1 MDFINNTQF
10 PALSFEGIDQ
20 LDQSFHVVVMRQT
33 YTWNDKGLL
42 ILADEQDPLCMEDV
56 LVNRD
61 DLMSGVIEE
70 SDLCHYKPNCDVLI
84 IGSAYAPSHADQ
96 QFTASL
102 KVQTPDKVLYTQPI
116 KASKYLFADTLQP
129 KKKISQTLSG
139 TVLIQKT
146 LTITAPSVAIR
157 QVEGITG
164 KLRYQIKPQPMPH
177 KVSLNPSSSFGG
189 YCVIEEHNPGL
200 SEIPNEEQIPADDRV
215 GIRLNPQHGVLGY
228 FSQDNHNPYGKG
240 YMSLAYAK
248 AIQPDSI
255 ELPQIYHPDHPL
267 QAYHIDSLA
276 NGKLDAQTHRSLVQG
291 FGIRA
296 KSHPERHQYLGK
308 IDQAFIDSDSY
319 IPEGFDFAIWN
330 CAYPDQ
336 QTEKLVGNEWL
347 TLINLCHPQITA
359 AHTDRQGNVQLRLY
373 LPETLAY
380 LVTKSNNPEYPES
393 EVPMKLDTVIIRP
406 DEQKVHLV
414 WRGIIAGEYDPNV
427 ILLDTADRAKQ
438 QAILAQSFTQK
449 GDIIRPYEE
458 V

>member
-42 ILADEQDPLCMEDV
+42 ILADEQDPMYGRCPSQSRWLNE
-56 LVNRD
+56 R
-61 DLMSGVIEE
+61 VIEE

-129 KKKISQTLSG
+129 KKQISQTLSG
-139 TVLIQKT
+139 TVLIQT

-200 SEIPNEEQIPADDRV
+200 SEIPKMKNKY
-215 GIRLNPQHGVLGY
+215 LL
-228 FSQDNHNPYGKG
+228 
-240 YMSLAYAK
+240 M
-248 AIQPDSI
+248 I
-255 ELPQIYHPDHPL
+255 E
-267 QAYHIDSLA
+267 
-276 NGKLDAQTHRSLVQG
+276 
-291 FGIRA
+291 
-296 KSHPERHQYLGK
+296 
-308 IDQAFIDSDSY
+308 
-319 IPEGFDFAIWN
+319 
-330 CAYPDQ
+330 
-336 QTEKLVGNEWL
+336 
-347 TLINLCHPQITA
+347 
-359 AHTDRQGNVQLRLY
+359 
-373 LPETLAY
+373 
-380 LVTKSNNPEYPES
+380 
-393 EVPMKLDTVIIRP
+393 
-406 DEQKVHLV
+406 
-414 WRGIIAGEYDPNV
+414 
-427 ILLDTADRAKQ
+427 
-438 QAILAQSFTQK
+438 
-449 GDIIRPYEE
+449 
-458 V
+458 

>member
-240 YMSLAYAK
+240 
-248 AIQPDSI
+248 
-255 ELPQIYHPDHPL
+255 
-267 QAYHIDSLA
+267 
-276 NGKLDAQTHRSLVQG
+276 
-291 FGIRA
+291 
-296 KSHPERHQYLGK
+296 
-308 IDQAFIDSDSY
+308 
-319 IPEGFDFAIWN
+319 
-330 CAYPDQ
+330 
-336 QTEKLVGNEWL
+336 
-347 TLINLCHPQITA
+347 
-359 AHTDRQGNVQLRLY
+359 
-373 LPETLAY
+373 
-380 LVTKSNNPEYPES
+380 
-393 EVPMKLDTVIIRP
+393 
-406 DEQKVHLV
+406 
-414 WRGIIAGEYDPNV
+414 
-427 ILLDTADRAKQ
+427 
-438 QAILAQSFTQK
+438 
-449 GDIIRPYEE
+449 
-458 V
+458 

>member
-10 PALSFEGIDQ
+10 PALNFEGIDQ
-20 LDQSFHVVVMRQT
+20 LDQQFHVVVMRQT

-42 ILADEQDPLCMEDV
+42 TLHHMQDPLCMEDV
-56 LVNRD
+56 MVSRD

-70 SDLCHYKPNCDVLI
+70 SDLCHYKPNCDVLV
-84 IGSAYAPSHADQ
+84 IGSAYTPSNADK

-102 KVQTPDKVLYTQPI
+102 SVQTPDKVLYTQPI
-116 KASKYLFADTLQP
+116 KASKYLFADTVKPNKQV
-129 KKKISQTLSG
+129 SQTLPG

-164 KLRYQIKPQPMPH
+164 KLRYQIKTQPMIH
-177 KVSLNPSSSFGG
+177 KVSLNPTSSFGG
-189 YCVIEEHNPGL
+189 YCLIEEANPVL
-200 SEIPNEEQIPADDRV
+200 SEIPKEEQIPADDRTS
-215 GIRLNPQHGVLGY
+215 IRLNPKHGVLGY

-240 YMSLAYAK
+240 YVSSVYAK
-248 AIQPDSI
+248 AMQPDSI
-255 ELPQIYHPDHPL
+255 ELSQIHYPDYPL
-267 QAYHIDSLA
+267 QCHHIDSLA
-276 NGKLDAQTHRSLVQG
+276 NGELNSKTHLSLVAG

-296 KSHPERHQYLGK
+296 KSHPERHRYLGK
-308 IDQAFIDSDSY
+308 IDQSFIDSDSY

-336 QTEKLVGNEWL
+336 QTEKLVGNEWITL
-347 TLINLCHPQITA
+347 TNLCHPKTVA
-359 AHTDRQGNVQLRLY
+359 ANKDRQGNTQLRLY

-380 LVTKSNNPEYPES
+380 LVTNSSNPEYPES

-414 WRGIIAGEYDPNV
+414 WRGIIAGEYEPNI

-438 QAILAQSFTQK
+438 QEILSQYFTQK

-458 V
+458 S